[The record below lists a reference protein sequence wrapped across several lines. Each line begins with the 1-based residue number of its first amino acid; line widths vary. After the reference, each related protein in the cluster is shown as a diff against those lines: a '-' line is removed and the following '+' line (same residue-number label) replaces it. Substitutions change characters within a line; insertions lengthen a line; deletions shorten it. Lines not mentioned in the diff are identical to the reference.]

1 MVLLRYDFF
10 LSVSVTFAPKEI
22 CNMVQTVEKKPIT
35 GFTPG
40 KRYDFL
46 AAFFRVL
53 ENEGIEVQY
62 ETVFT
67 EVKDDPGKWSLSIF
81 QKATDIDTLNRMK
94 HSQVVYLVSIHVLS
108 LDLILMANL
117 LLIKTLV
124 LMVV

>member
-1 MVLLRYDFF
+1 
-10 LSVSVTFAPKEI
+10 
-22 CNMVQTVEKKPIT
+22 MVQTVEKKPIT

-81 QKATDIDTLNRMK
+81 QKATDIDTLNKMK
-94 HSQVVYLVSIHVLS
+94 HLTSES
-108 LDLILMANL
+108 LKISLGTRGRGGFQIMFTGLERDFEAVRLNCINQRKDTPSATSPNSY
-117 LLIKTLV
+117 
-124 LMVV
+124 